1 MGAMKT
7 LLPLA
12 AFAALAT
19 LGACNSEPETITAN
33 RIDPQAE
40 ALNTA
45 APVEKLRMIQAS
57 RTFRCKD
64 NSLIYVDFYTDNTA
78 AARLDKG
85 AQPTVLN
92 AAEGGAPPF
101 TAEGWSVSD
110 NAAQVSITAPGKGTQ
125 SCKV

>member
-1 MGAMKT
+1 MKT
-7 LLPLA
+7 ILPLA
-12 AFAALAT
+12 ALAAFAT
-19 LGACNSEPETITAN
+19 LGACNSEPETITASPV
-33 RIDPQAE
+33 DPQAA
-40 ALNTA
+40 ALNSA
-45 APVEKLRMIQAS
+45 APVENLRMIQAS

-78 AARLDKG
+78 AVRLEKG

-92 AAEGGAPPF
+92 SAEGGAPPF
-101 TAEGWSVSD
+101 TAEGWSVSA

>member
-1 MGAMKT
+1 MNT
-7 LLPLA
+7 TLPLA
-12 AFAALAT
+12 ALAALAT
-19 LGACNSEPETITAN
+19 LGACNSEPETVTSSPV
-33 RIDPQAE
+33 DPQAA

-45 APVEKLRMIQAS
+45 APVQNLRMIQAS

-78 AARLDKG
+78 AARLEKG

-101 TAEGWSVSD
+101 TGEGWSVSE

-125 SCKV
+125 SCKA

>member
-1 MGAMKT
+1 MIKNI
-7 LLPLA
+7 LPLA
-12 AFAALAT
+12 AIAALAT
-19 LGACNSEPETITAN
+19 LGACSSEPETVNAGPV
-33 RIDPQAE
+33 DPQAE

-45 APVEKLRMIQAS
+45 APVEQLRMIQAS

-78 AARLDKG
+78 AARLDKA

-92 AAEGGAPPF
+92 AAEGGKPPF

-125 SCKV
+125 SCKA

>member
-1 MGAMKT
+1 MTSKI
-7 LLPLA
+7 LPLA
-12 AFAALAT
+12 ALAALAT
-19 LGACNSEPETITAN
+19 LGACSSEPETVSAGPV
-33 RIDPQAE
+33 DPQAA

-45 APVEKLRMIQAS
+45 APVETLRMIKAS

-64 NSLIYVDFYTDNTA
+64 NSLIYVDFYTDNSA
-78 AARLDKG
+78 AARLEKG

-110 NAAQVSITAPGKGTQ
+110 NAAQVTITAPGKGTQ
-125 SCKV
+125 SCKA